1 MLPVLLM
8 VSFALSYGQ
17 NLSLNLRN
25 TTVSRAVTEIQ
36 KLYGYSVVVKPD
48 GLDME
53 RQISVSIAGE
63 DVKEAITK
71 IFTGQSVEVEV
82 SGRNVSVKK
91 QIRQNS
97 PVSKAEIKGVIRDE
111 LGEPLIGASVLIK
124 GKQGEGTITDIDGG
138 FALDASPSDVL
149 VISYIGYK
157 TIEMAVSGN
166 KEINVALMPDTEFL
180 EATVVVGYGVQKK
193 VNLSGSVSAVNL
205 EETGEMRAVT
215 NLSSSLQGVA
225 AGMLAQQSSGEPGAD
240 EASVTIRGM
249 GTLNNSTPL
258 VVIDGIIGQ
267 MSDVNPNDVATM
279 SVLKDAASSAIYGS
293 RAANGVILITTKSGK

>member
-17 NLSLNLRN
+17 NISLNLRN

-71 IFTGQSVEVEV
+71 IFTGQSVDVEV
-82 SGRNVSVKK
+82 NGRNVSVKK
-91 QIRQNS
+91 QIRQSS

-124 GKQGEGTITDIDGG
+124 GKQG
-138 FALDASPSDVL
+138 L
-149 VISYIGYK
+149 
-157 TIEMAVSGN
+157 
-166 KEINVALMPDTEFL
+166 
-180 EATVVVGYGVQKK
+180 
-193 VNLSGSVSAVNL
+193 
-205 EETGEMRAVT
+205 
-215 NLSSSLQGVA
+215 
-225 AGMLAQQSSGEPGAD
+225 
-240 EASVTIRGM
+240 
-249 GTLNNSTPL
+249 
-258 VVIDGIIGQ
+258 IIF
-267 MSDVNPNDVATM
+267 
-279 SVLKDAASSAIYGS
+279 Y
-293 RAANGVILITTKSGK
+293 